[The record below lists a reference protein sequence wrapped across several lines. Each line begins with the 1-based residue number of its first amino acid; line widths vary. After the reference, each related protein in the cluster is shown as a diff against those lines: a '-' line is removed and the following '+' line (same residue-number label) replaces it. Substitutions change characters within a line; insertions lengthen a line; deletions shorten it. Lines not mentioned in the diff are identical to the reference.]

1 MAPTVWQQGDDG
13 SRPLWLPHFMR
24 LSKDSMKQKK
34 DFTQFDL
41 KDIEHFAQYT
51 QLFVLFVCLIWSITW
66 CCCWQLSN
74 YRRERRRQI
83 LVQESMKNE

>member
-1 MAPTVWQQGDDG
+1 MGVWDQDDDG
-13 SRPLWLPHFMR
+13 SRPKWLPHFMR

-41 KDIEHFAQYT
+41 QDIEHFAHRT
-51 QLFVLFVCLIWSITW
+51 QVFALIICVVWSISW

-74 YRRERRRQI
+74 YRRERRRQAF
-83 LVQESMKNE
+83 VREAMKNE